1 MSMLSRIRK
10 RLSPR
15 RSPTPRAYLDSVP
28 LPREKLS
35 DAVGDGKGKKQD
47 KSPSVIP
54 ESENAKTWDTLQ
66 AERDTLAQRM
76 RRLEAMLADP
86 EKGQNAILYFRLRAI
101 WAMCHSDLMALSQQF
116 QEKYTATGS
125 DNGNDTTVSATS
137 AAHEAFTARRRV
149 ARARVRSLQ
158 EEQKRI
164 NYELHGREKPFKVGE
179 KSALSKES
187 TKIEKQLDAAT
198 RELATLQKNA
208 PTAPI
213 ALPPSAPPLRR
224 NGPSLQTRRA
234 INITLIALAQYFYLF
249 YREDQ
254 IAAMALHASR
264 KPVEDANFGLA
275 SECLALGSKVR
286 DLITLSK
293 NERNRHED
301 VRQRVKYLKHRLR
314 YASNSDT
321 IPDRYSVNTIP
332 VRVDFHEG
340 FLGNHDDSIPV
351 NVLALNYWDVN
362 KTLLE

>member
-1 MSMLSRIRK
+1 L
-10 RLSPR
+10 R
-15 RSPTPRAYLDSVP
+15 RSSTLRAYLDNVP
-28 LPREKLS
+28 LPLEKLS
-35 DAVGDGKGKKQD
+35 GSVGGRKEKKQD
-47 KSPSVIP
+47 KSPPIVS
-54 ESENAKTWDTLQ
+54 ESENTKAWETLQ
-66 AERDTLAQRM
+66 AERDILAQRVM
-76 RRLEAMLADP
+76 RLEAMLADP

-101 WAMCHSDLMALSQQF
+101 WAMCHSDLMALSRQF
-116 QEKYTATGS
+116 QEKYTDSGP

-164 NYELHGREKPFKVGE
+164 NYELHGREKPFRVGE

-187 TKIEKQLDAAT
+187 IKIEKQLDGAT
-198 RELATLQKNA
+198 RELTALQKNA
-208 PTAPI
+208 PMAPI
-213 ALPPSAPPLRR
+213 APPPSASSSQR
-224 NGPSLQTRRA
+224 NELALQTRRA

-254 IAAMALHASR
+254 IAAMALRASR

-286 DLITLSK
+286 DLATLAK

-314 YASNSDT
+314 YASNSDA

-340 FLGNHDDSIPV
+340 FLGNRDDSIPV

-362 KTLLE
+362 KTLLK